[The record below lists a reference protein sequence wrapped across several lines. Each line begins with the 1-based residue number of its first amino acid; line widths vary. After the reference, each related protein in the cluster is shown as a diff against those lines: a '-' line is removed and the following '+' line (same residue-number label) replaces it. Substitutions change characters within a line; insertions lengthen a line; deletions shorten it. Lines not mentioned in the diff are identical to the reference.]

1 MHTNR
6 PAGGSEERHRD
17 KSAFRRVRH
26 AQLPLPLA
34 VRDTA
39 RASCPA
45 LRRMQVI
52 GYLALLLAVPL
63 AATGIA
69 MGCAGMP
76 APFSTACGVVS
87 CAAGGGQAPR
97 PDALVKG

>member
-26 AQLPLPLA
+26 AQLPLA

-76 APFSTACGVVS
+76 APVSTACGVVS
-87 CAAGGGQAPR
+87 CAAVGGRR
-97 PDALVKG
+97 PDSLVKG

>member
-1 MHTNR
+1 MRTNS

-17 KSAFRRVRH
+17 KSALRRV
-26 AQLPLPLA
+26 Q
-34 VRDTA
+34 
-39 RASCPA
+39 A
-45 LRRMQVI
+45 L

-69 MGCAGMP
+69 MGRAGVP

-87 CAAGGGQAPR
+87 CAAGGQAP
-97 PDALVKG
+97 

>member
-1 MHTNR
+1 MHTNS
-6 PAGGSEERHRD
+6 PAGGRQERHRD
-17 KSAFRRVRH
+17 KSALRR
-26 AQLPLPLA
+26 

-39 RASCPA
+39 RASRPA
-45 LRRMQVI
+45 LRRMRAV

-69 MGCAGMP
+69 MGRAGMP

-87 CAAGGGQAPR
+87 CAAGGQAP
-97 PDALVKG
+97 